1 MLFRIHSNFKFLI
14 YFDHIA
20 GVPGTDHHSSPTTT
34 TVGVMG
40 QVTAGDHHYHTFCRD
55 GVCVAATVSGKNV
68 EDSTQDD
75 NC

>member
-40 QVTAGDHHYHTFCRD
+40 QVTVETITTTQSAEMGC
-55 GVCVAATVSGKNV
+55 GCNCVR
-68 EDSTQDD
+68 
-75 NC
+75 